1 VRLNTAQPFD
11 VPAEIAAN
19 PDPPVARVAATELAP
34 GVLVFGGGTHN
45 SVIVEQRGGIV
56 VIEAPLNDERS
67 ADILREIRQR
77 FGNKKILG
85 VINTHTHFD
94 HAGGLR
100 AFVAAGIP
108 VITHERNAAYYE
120 SAWKQPRT
128 LKPDRLAK
136 APLPARFQTFTDKL
150 LLDDADRPV
159 EVHRIVGS
167 GHNDAFALVY
177 LPKQRVLVE
186 ADAWTPTPPGTKP
199 PAVVNPLWTNLY
211 ENEKRLGLDVQT
223 IAPLHGGVQTQDS
236 FLAAIG
242 AH

>member
-1 VRLNTAQPFD
+1 
-11 VPAEIAAN
+11 
-19 PDPPVARVAATELAP
+19 
-34 GVLVFGGGTHN
+34 
-45 SVIVEQRGGIV
+45 
-56 VIEAPLNDERS
+56 
-67 ADILREIRQR
+67 
-77 FGNKKILG
+77 
-85 VINTHTHFD
+85 
-94 HAGGLR
+94 
-100 AFVAAGIP
+100 

-177 LPKQRVLVE
+177 LPKQRILVE